1 MWDENGLPYMLGLSE
16 GGRIFIKKII
26 IGRTLGTS
34 IEVYS
39 GIKNGDR
46 YLINPTMD
54 IKENTLL
61 EDILPKEINTDSSG
75 KEGEK
80 KPMGGMEM

>member
-1 MWDENGLPYMLGLSE
+1 
-16 GGRIFIKKII
+16 
-26 IGRTLGTS
+26 
-34 IEVYS
+34 
-39 GIKNGDR
+39 
-46 YLINPTMD
+46 MD

-80 KPMGGMEM
+80 PMGGMEM